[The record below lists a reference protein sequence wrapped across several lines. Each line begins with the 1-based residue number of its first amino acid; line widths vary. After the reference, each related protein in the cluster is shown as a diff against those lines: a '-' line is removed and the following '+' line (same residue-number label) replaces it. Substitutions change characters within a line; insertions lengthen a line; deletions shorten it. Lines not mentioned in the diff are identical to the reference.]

1 MDYDRI
7 HSSIFIIMARRKK
20 HPTYDSK
27 ETKTVLGLLCILLG
41 IFFLIS
47 IFTVSTEANLFTQ
60 ARTLFGQSTLLTA
73 FFLISVGLYYLG
85 IELPFTKPLSLVAQ
99 LALVFLIPALITS
112 FATGEFEIYRFSGQY
127 DKILGGSVGYF
138 IVTNVLQESIP
149 TQPAT
154 RLILVL
160 ANLIFLP
167 VALSLSVSQIIEF
180 SGRALTAIKN
190 FFFVDVEDE
199 EEEQVEP
206 DGKARFGDFNKLLQ
220 NKKDAKKAQEDKDDE
235 EEGEPIP
242 SRRIKTSHSEKEV
255 SVHEAQIG
263 EDGLKQ
269 DTLKYPGWKLPPLS
283 LLIPY
288 KKSTG
293 KEPTIEQNAQII
305 EQTLAS
311 FGVDAKVEE
320 SFVGPSVIQYALN
333 LPLGTKVE
341 KIIGLSAN
349 LALALGVDSK
359 AVRIESIPET
369 TYLGIEVPRSQR
381 EMVRFKELME
391 SGEMQNNS
399 MSLPVPIGKD
409 IDGTAIIADIRK
421 MPHLLI
427 AGATGSGKSV
437 LTNSFISSL
446 LMNSTPDEVKLILV
460 DPKQVELSDY
470 NGIPHL
476 LAPVITDMDKVVNAL
491 KWAVS
496 EMEKRYTNLKN
507 EQVRDIVG
515 FNDKK
520 GFAAMPFIVIVI
532 DEMADM
538 MMTANRV
545 EAETAIVRLA
555 QKARAVGIHLILA
568 TQRPSVNVITG
579 IIKANIPGRVG
590 MSVTSST
597 DSRVILDRIGA
608 ESLLGNG
615 DLLYKAPDKP
625 KAARL
630 QGSFV
635 DQQEVIRIV
644 DFIKSQAPEVEY
656 SNEIVEKQL
665 MPGEEPD
672 GNFANDG
679 SIAKGSL
686 LEQSIRIAV
695 QYQKG
700 SSSFLQRK
708 LNIGFN
714 KAAQLVEELE
724 ALGVV
729 GPQNG
734 AKPREVL
741 ISDAEEFIASM
752 KGQMD

>member
-1 MDYDRI
+1 
-7 HSSIFIIMARRKK
+7 MARRKK

-27 ETKTVLGLLCILLG
+27 ETKTVLGLVLLLLSL
-41 IFFLIS
+41 FFAVS
-47 IFTVSTEANLFTQ
+47 IFTVSTEANIFTQ
-60 ARTLFGQSTLLTA
+60 TRNLFGQSTILTA
-73 FFLISVGLYYLG
+73 FFLFSLGLHYLG
-85 IELPFTKPLSLVAQ
+85 SELPFTKPWSLVAQ
-99 LALVFLIPALITS
+99 GILVVLVPGLLTS
-112 FATGEFEIYRFSGQY
+112 FATGEFEIYRYSGQI
-127 DKILGGSVGYF
+127 DKILGGNVGYF
-138 IVTNVLQESIP
+138 VVTNIMQETIP

-154 RLILVL
+154 RLILFL
-160 ANLIFLP
+160 GTLIFIP
-167 VALSLSVSQIIEF
+167 VALSLSISQLIEYSAKIF
-180 SGRALTAIKN
+180 TAIRN
-190 FFFVDVEDE
+190 FFSVNIDDDE
-199 EEEQVEP
+199 EEEEEP
-206 DGKARFGDFNKLLQ
+206 EKAARFGDFNNLLKQ
-220 NKKDAKKAQEDKDDE
+220 KKEADKEEKEARYNEIDE
-235 EEGEPIP
+235 
-242 SRRIKTSHSEKEV
+242 RKVKTAMARIKSQENVAVKEG
-255 SVHEAQIG
+255 QIG
-263 EDGLKQ
+263 ADGLTQ
-269 DTLKYPGWKLPPLS
+269 GDLKYPDWKLPPLS

-288 KKSTG
+288 KKGSS
-293 KEPTIEQNAQII
+293 KEPAIQQNAQVI
-305 EQTLAS
+305 EQTLSS
-311 FGVDAKVEE
+311 FGIDAKVEE
-320 SFVGPSVIQYALN
+320 SYVGPSIIQYALN
-333 LPLGTKVE
+333 IPLGTKVE

-369 TYLGIEVPRSQR
+369 TYLGIEVPRSNR
-381 EMVRFKELME
+381 DMVRFKELME
-391 SGEMQNNS
+391 SNEMQHTK
-399 MSLPVPIGKD
+399 MMLPVPIGKD
-409 IDGTAIIADIRK
+409 IDGTAIIGDIRK

-446 LMNSTPDEVKLILV
+446 LMNKTPDELKLILV

-470 NGIPHL
+470 NDIPHL
-476 LAPVITDMDKVVNAL
+476 LTPVITDMDKVVNAL
-491 KWAVS
+491 KWAVA
-496 EMEKRYTNLKN
+496 EMDKRYTNLRM

-515 FNDKK
+515 YNEKK
-520 GFAAMPFIVIVI
+520 GFAAMPYIVIVI

-545 EAETAIVRLA
+545 EAETSIVRLA

-608 ESLLGNG
+608 ESLMGNG

-625 KAARL
+625 KSARL

-656 SNEIVEKQL
+656 ANEITEKHIL
-665 MPGEEPD
+665 PGEEVD
-672 GNFANDG
+672 GFVADG
-679 SIAKGSL
+679 TLAKGSL

-724 ALGVV
+724 ELGVV

-741 ISDAEEFIASM
+741 ISDAEEFIASI
-752 KGQMD
+752 KGMSQ